1 MQFNLSTLIIAAAAF
16 AASVR
21 GAAIEERQAQGIPC
35 FVGAISLLGLSIAI
49 DSCEVTNPGDVC
61 SNPGSPVIVQLDDIA
76 SLSLAVGVSNICDT
90 YVMTIADIFI
100 TDLRSF
106 FLNMGFCSGS
116 LDHNSSYILS

>member
-16 AASVR
+16 AASAR

-90 YVMTIADIFI
+90 YVTLTIANIFI
-100 TDLRSF
+100 TDLRSLC
-106 FLNMGFCSGS
+106 LNMGCCSGFWS
-116 LDHNSSYILS
+116 TTQDWFY

>member
-16 AASVR
+16 AASAH

-90 YVMTIADIFI
+90 FVMTIANIFI
-100 TDLRSF
+100 TDLRSL
-106 FLNMGFCSGS
+106 FLNMGFCSGFWTTTQ
-116 LDHNSSYILS
+116 D

>member
-16 AASVR
+16 AASAR
-21 GAAIEERQAQGIPC
+21 GAAIEERQAPGIPC

-100 TDLRSF
+100 TDLRSL
-106 FLNMGFCSGS
+106 FLNMGFCSGFWTTTQ
-116 LDHNSSYILS
+116 DWFY

>member
-1 MQFNLSTLIIAAAAF
+1 MQFTLSTLIIAAAAF
-16 AASVR
+16 AASAR

-106 FLNMGFCSGS
+106 FLNMIFCS
-116 LDHNSSYILS
+116 DC